1 MRWGRNSLGYT
12 RHAGYESLEQ
22 SNRLHSRSR
31 IAILDYL
38 RLSAAIC
45 VCISHVLGALRE
57 TNHILRPLNDI
68 LGYTVIFRVPLLFTI
83 SGFVVYLSIN
93 GKPQT
98 YSAISAFLFRRWT
111 WITVP
116 LCLALSFTYCY
127 EKLLWIGGFPHVPQ
141 RTLVDVVSNVL
152 CITSF
157 TNTRRWIDPTW
168 SLAFELQFY
177 VVTAMIWI
185 MSLNASDRPFGNLR
199 SQWLILGLVLV
210 SIVADRLYPVESFGI
225 WHFRWFALGL
235 VAGMR
240 FSNIDCT
247 WLFRAGILIVGITS
261 ILDGG
266 GYLVVTKLVLLTG
279 VLLFMETSSIMSVNK
294 LLQSSPI
301 FGTISYLIY
310 LFHWPIASHS
320 GALVQLC
327 RRLSLE
333 DDYWPL
339 FAILIP
345 IGVSVL
351 LAKPVTRLCE
361 WVTSILL
368 AKNESTSLPVA

>member
-1 MRWGRNSLGYT
+1 LRWGRNSLGHT

-57 TNHILRPLNDI
+57 TNHILKPLNYI
-68 LGYTVIFRVPLLFTI
+68 FGYTVIFRVPLLFMI

-98 YSAISAFLFRRWT
+98 YSAISKFLFRRWT

-141 RTLVDVVSNVL
+141 RTLVDVISNVL

-177 VVTAMIWI
+177 VVIALIWI
-185 MSLNASDRPFGNLR
+185 MSLKMSSRPFGNLR
-199 SQWLILGLVLV
+199 SQVLILGLVFA
-210 SIVADRLYPVESFGI
+210 SIVVDRLYQVESFGT

-240 FSNIDCT
+240 FSNIDCN
-247 WLFRAGILIVGITS
+247 WLLRASILIVGTTS
-261 ILDGG
+261 IVEGG
-266 GYLVVTKLVLLTG
+266 GYLAGTKLVLLAG
-279 VLLFMETSSIMSVNK
+279 VLLFVETSSFVSINK
-294 LLQSSPI
+294 SLQSSPV

-345 IGVSVL
+345 VGVSVL
-351 LAKPVTRLCE
+351 LAKPVYRLCN

-368 AKNESTSLPVA
+368 AKNASTSLPVA

>member
-1 MRWGRNSLGYT
+1 MS
-12 RHAGYESLEQ
+12 HAGYESLEQ
-22 SNRLHSRSR
+22 SNRLNSSSR
-31 IAILDYL
+31 IAALDYL
-38 RLSAAIC
+38 RLAASIC

-57 TNHILRPLNDI
+57 TNHVLRPLNDI
-68 LGYTVIFRVPLLFTI
+68 FRYTVIFRVPLLFTI

-98 YSAISAFLFRRWT
+98 YSAISKFLFRRWT

-127 EKLLWIGGFPHVPQ
+127 EKMLWIGGFPHVPQ
-141 RTLVDVVSNVL
+141 RTLVDVISNVL

-157 TNTRRWIDPTW
+157 TNTRRWIDPTR

-177 VVTAMIWI
+177 VVTALIWI
-185 MSLNASDRPFGNLR
+185 MSLKASGRPFGNLR
-199 SQWLILGLVLV
+199 SQWLVLGLVLA
-210 SIVADRLYPVESFGI
+210 SLVADRSYQVESFGI

-235 VAGMR
+235 MAGMR

-247 WLFRAGILIVGITS
+247 WLFRSGILIIGITS
-261 ILDGG
+261 IFEGG
-266 GYLVVTKLVLLTG
+266 GYLVATKLILVAAILVVT
-279 VLLFMETSSIMSVNK
+279 ETDGFNVANRFIR
-294 LLQSSPI
+294 SSPT

-310 LFHWPIASHS
+310 LYHWPIASHS
-320 GALVQLC
+320 GVLVQLC
-327 RRLSLE
+327 RRLSLV

-345 IGVSVL
+345 VGVSVL
-351 LAKPVTRLCE
+351 FAKPVYRLCS

-368 AKNESTSLPVA
+368 AKDASTSLPVA